1 MLQNAKV
8 TAFTTSE
15 VLREKGKLPTRWRGT
30 GQMGGWYGVGK
41 ITSCGESK
49 IQNFVKCCK
58 VPIYCDQ
65 NFPIIFTLLSTF
77 LTMTSFSEDDPVFTQ
92 KRYSF

>member
-1 MLQNAKV
+1 
-8 TAFTTSE
+8 
-15 VLREKGKLPTRWRGT
+15 
-30 GQMGGWYGVGK
+30 MGGWYGVGK

-77 LTMTSFSEDDPVFTQ
+77 LTMTSFSEDGPVFTQ